1 METSKKKTLAS
12 VGLLLIGAVMA
23 VCGLLCIFNPGESL
37 VTVTNVIGWV
47 LILTGVGTIAFVLT
61 VGQILLFLG
70 GVIGTSLMDILF
82 GILFLKF
89 DGELSTVF
97 VILYGVLL
105 MLVGLAACIVS
116 PIVKRVG
123 SGNVWKGVLI
133 FGALVFVFGIVA
145 IANPMDFGVTI
156 FMIPVGILFL
166 IIAAAYIAIAVKMLK
181 SGKQVEGV
189 SPDDG
194 KYFKDVED

>member
-97 VILYGVLL
+97 VILYGILL

-123 SGNVWKGVLI
+123 SGNAWKGVLI

-145 IANPMDFGVTI
+145 IANPMDLGVTI

-166 IIAAAYIAIAVKMLK
+166 LVATAYIAIAVKMLK